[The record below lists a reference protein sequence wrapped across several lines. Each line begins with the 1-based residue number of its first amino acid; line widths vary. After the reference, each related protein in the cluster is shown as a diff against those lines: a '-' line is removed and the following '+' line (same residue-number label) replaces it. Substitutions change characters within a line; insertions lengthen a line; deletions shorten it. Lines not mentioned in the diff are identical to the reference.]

1 LRFSLRGEG
10 RAGGCQGRAAEPEV
24 VQDAH
29 GILAVLAGG
38 VEVAA
43 DVEPV
48 LGGVVAGL
56 STSFIPAGP
65 GPQRRLVMPRANTC
79 PRGSGT
85 ASPCRPGWETSL
97 ASVMYRPNA
106 SLVYGPY
113 APCTGAAH
121 RLAHGKVIYKSDR
134 SFS

>member
-1 LRFSLRGEG
+1 
-10 RAGGCQGRAAEPEV
+10 

-79 PRGSGT
+79 TRGSGNRIT
-85 ASPCRPGWETSL
+85 LSARMG
-97 ASVMYRPNA
+97 NF
-106 SLVYGPY
+106 
-113 APCTGAAH
+113 TGVGH
-121 RLAHGKVIYKSDR
+121 V
-134 SFS
+134 